1 MMQDDVPGTIERTI
15 AELGER
21 LEDAKRALRGEAEFE
36 AENVSQLRTTI
47 EKMAPIVAKS
57 KELRRRYPDIAPR
70 LGHYKSQLSELQKL
84 THQLQVVLATKQASL
99 VPSQSQNVAVSRW
112 VTALQQTR

>member
-1 MMQDDVPGTIERTI
+1 MMEDDVRGTIETTI

-21 LEDAKRALRGEAEFE
+21 LEDATRALRGEAEFE
-36 AENVSQLRTTI
+36 AENVRQLRTTI
-47 EKMAPIVAKS
+47 EKMAPIVAMS

-70 LGHYKSQLSELQKL
+70 LDRYKSQLSELQTI
-84 THQLQVVLATKQASL
+84 THQLQVVLVTKQASL
-99 VPSQSQNVAVSRW
+99 APSQSQNVAVSRW